1 MKKIHEYFIAERN
14 QSISFLVLAAAG
26 IFFGFYLMILKSEF
40 YNGLVLPLLFIAIF
54 QLINGVNKFFKTKNL
69 EKKVM
74 SFLKSSKKSIRNVEI
89 PRIKKLSTVFKYY
102 RYIEVSLIV
111 SALFLFVLSENEF
124 WKGIA
129 LGVIIECGILY
140 ILNYFT
146 EYRTMQYFKFLKK
159 NY

>member
-14 QSISFLVLAAAG
+14 ESISFLILAAAG

-74 SFLKSSKKSIRNVEI
+74 SFLKSSKKSIRNIEI
-89 PRIKKLSTVFKYY
+89 PRIKKLSGIFKYY
-102 RYIEVSLIV
+102 RYIEAFLMVL
-111 SALFLFVLSENEF
+111 ALFLYVFSQSDF

-129 LGVIIECGILY
+129 LGVIIECGTLY
-140 ILNYFT
+140 VINYFT
-146 EYRTMQYFKFLKK
+146 EYRTIQYLKFLKK